1 MTNMTWAEIFQAVA
15 GEWTSGR
22 LVADI
27 YASLFRHIA
36 GVFLAVLVGTPVG
49 MWLGHHARL
58 RRFIIPPLNFLR
70 SISPLAWIPF
80 AVVWFGVGDPPV
92 VFLVFVGCVLP
103 WVFAT
108 AQAVQSVPEVYFRVA
123 RDHSFKGIELLSQII
138 FPAIAPSLLQT
149 GRLVATL
156 GWIILVPAEMLAGR
170 EGLGFAIMDARNGM
184 RVDLLILNILVIGAL
199 AHSADVILERLRKT
213 PMLRWG
219 HER

>member
-1 MTNMTWAEIFQAVA
+1 MLVEIFKGLITEA
-15 GEWTSGR
+15 TSGR
-22 LVADI
+22 LGADV
-27 YASLFRHIA
+27 YASLYRLLA
-36 GVFLAVLVGTPVG
+36 GLFLAVIIGTPIG
-49 MWLGHHARL
+49 LWLGHHVRL
-58 RRFIIPPLNFLR
+58 RKMLVPPLNFLR

-103 WVFAT
+103 WLFAT
-108 AQAVQSVPEVYFRVA
+108 ANAVQSVPEVYFRVA
-123 RDHSFKGIELLSQII
+123 SDHNFQGWELLSRIT

-149 GRLVATL
+149 ARLIATL

-184 RVDLLILNILVIGAL
+184 RIDLLIVNILAIGAL
-199 AHSADVILERLRKT
+199 AHAADTLLQRLALR
-213 PMLRWG
+213 PEVRWG